1 MEEER
6 FLVKVFSPFEVYYEG
21 EAFSLSATNA
31 QGPFDILPE
40 HANFISLISKGVV
53 AIDTPFGKRQYSL
66 ERGILRVRSGQ
77 ATLFANV

>member
-21 EAFSLSATNA
+21 EAFSLSATNS

-40 HANFISLISKGVV
+40 HANFISLISRGNVT
-53 AIDTPFGKRQYSL
+53 IDTPFGKRQFTL
-66 ERGILRVRSGQ
+66 ERGILRIRSGQ